1 MGCQLENV
9 PASNAYKITMPVVVD
24 GFQLQKDAK
33 VLKYKSTKTEIP
45 MSGLKFIFNREV
57 PLLRRIFWTCVI
69 NSIII
74 ASIIHVSN
82 MQLLKFIQLVVF

>member
-1 MGCQLENV
+1 MSIRERSGVKCMLQDN
-9 PASNAYKITMPVVVD
+9 NACCRLVVD

-33 VLKYKSTKTEIP
+33 VLKYKSQYKTEIP

-69 NSIII
+69 NSIMIV
-74 ASIIHVSN
+74 SIIHVSN
-82 MQLLKFIQLVVF
+82 MQLLKFI

>member
-1 MGCQLENV
+1 MGCQSENV
-9 PASNAYKITMPVVVD
+9 PASNACYKITMPVVVD

-33 VLKYKSTKTEIP
+33 VLKYKSQYKTEIP

-82 MQLLKFIQLVVF
+82 MQLLKFI